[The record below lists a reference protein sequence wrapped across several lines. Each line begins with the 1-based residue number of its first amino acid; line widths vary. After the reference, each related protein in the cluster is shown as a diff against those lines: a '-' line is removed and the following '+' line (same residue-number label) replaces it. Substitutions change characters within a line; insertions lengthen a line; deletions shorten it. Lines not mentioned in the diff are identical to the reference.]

1 MLKFTFDDF
10 FIKKVHH
17 CVMNNLAKYRKSKGL
32 LQKDVAKMLGIATNT
47 YCCYETGI
55 NEPSISVLLN
65 LSDIFGVS
73 VDELLGRTSE
83 PGIFDDARIPKT
95 EIQELFDALSPAQ
108 QNNLI
113 NYARGMVVSNELSL
127 SNLNVVSTKK

>member
-65 LSDIFGVS
+65 LADIFGVS

-83 PGIFDDARIPKT
+83 PGIFDDARVPKT
-95 EIQELFDALSPAQ
+95 RVQELFDQLTIVDQ
-108 QNNLI
+108 GRILGKMELMIEEYGDNEN
-113 NYARGMVVSNELSL
+113 ARTFNAY
-127 SNLNVVSTKK
+127 K

>member
-1 MLKFTFDDF
+1 MTRLKELRKKQKLTQQQVADAIGIGMQAYAYYEKEERDPSPDTLCRLADF
-10 FIKKVHH
+10 F
-17 CVMNNLAKYRKSKGL
+17 N
-32 LQKDVAKMLGIATNT
+32 
-47 YCCYETGI
+47 
-55 NEPSISVLLN
+55 
-65 LSDIFGVS
+65 VS

-83 PGIFDDARIPKT
+83 PSIFDDARIPKT

>member
-1 MLKFTFDDF
+1 MKRLKELRNKQHLSQVEMAEKLGIPRTTYTHYESGRSEMDYSMLCKLADF
-10 FIKKVHH
+10 F
-17 CVMNNLAKYRKSKGL
+17 
-32 LQKDVAKMLGIATNT
+32 
-47 YCCYETGI
+47 
-55 NEPSISVLLN
+55 
-65 LSDIFGVS
+65 GVT
-73 VDELLGRTSE
+73 VDEILGRTSE